1 MVNELTKKPPS
12 LFFLAYFGILGNGT
26 KVQYSNPAEVAF
38 PMVGKSLC
46 LVKVVPRGWKGK
58 IFYVQPAAPNK
69 LIALPRRRAAKAKS
83 TPAPI
88 ISVFVA

>member
-1 MVNELTKKPPS
+1 MEPRSNTRIQLKSPS
-12 LFFLAYFGILGNGT
+12 PWLGN
-26 KVQYSNPAEVAF
+26 P
-38 PMVGKSLC
+38 LC
-46 LVKVVPRGWKGK
+46 VVKVVPLGWKGK